1 MRTSGSRPTVAQL
14 KLLRPPHSSPSWPG
28 LPREIKQKTL
38 KLLAQLLRGHLSRVL
53 ASGPPKEARHE

>member
-14 KLLRPPHSSPSWPG
+14 KLFRPTHSSPSWPG

-38 KLLAQLLRGHLSRVL
+38 KLLVQLLRGHLSRVL
-53 ASGPPKEARHE
+53 ASGPPKEVRHE

>member
-1 MRTSGSRPTVAQL
+1 MRTSGSRSTVAQL
-14 KLLRPPHSSPSWPG
+14 KLFRPPRSSPSWPG

-38 KLLAQLLRGHLSRVL
+38 KLLAQLLRVHLNRVL